1 MTDDKNIRQ
10 LPQQTEKPKRDRI
23 GMVLY
28 VFYTLLLIISVLVFA
43 KLVYYQLIWKPEQ
56 KIASALTPGI
66 VKRTVEPVR
75 GNIIDCNGRLLAMS
89 YPVYDIHMDCSV
101 MKADF
106 AKMKNRDKAKMKE
119 DEWLAKARE
128 LANGLAELVPGTSA
142 DKMFGQIKEGRAAN
156 RKYLSIAKG
165 VDRSTMLKIKSL
177 PLFKEGANKGG
188 MIVETRNIR
197 KYPYG
202 KLARRTIGFVRDN
215 KGLPEEEIKGNPG
228 LEGRYDAILHGKDGR
243 EYLRLSDRGR
253 VRN

>member
-101 MKADF
+101 MKA
-106 AKMKNRDKAKMKE
+106 ATVE
-119 DEWLAKARE
+119 
-128 LANGLAELVPGTSA
+128 S
-142 DKMFGQIKEGRAAN
+142 
-156 RKYLSIAKG
+156 
-165 VDRSTMLKIKSL
+165 SL
-177 PLFKEGANKGG
+177 
-188 MIVETRNIR
+188 
-197 KYPYG
+197 
-202 KLARRTIGFVRDN
+202 
-215 KGLPEEEIKGNPG
+215 
-228 LEGRYDAILHGKDGR
+228 
-243 EYLRLSDRGR
+243 
-253 VRN
+253 